1 MKWQDIYEEKLV
13 SVEEAI
19 KLIKSGDKV
28 VTGFGCGEPFG
39 IERALVEHFQDYQD
53 VEIISMLTLGDSPW
67 CKPEMKGHFKL
78 NCLFASQSNRKSI
91 SEGESEFT
99 TSHFYEIPDVIEN
112 YICPRISLVMVSPPD
127 EHGYVSF
134 GTTVDYTKGT
144 TDHCEIVIAQV
155 NKYMPRTFGNS
166 IKHVRDFTCFV
177 EIDEPL
183 PEVKTV
189 NISDVEMEIGKY
201 CASLINDGDCLQLGI
216 GGIPNAV
223 CAQLKDKKD
232 LGLHSE
238 LVGDGVVELLEEG
251 IINNKKKNTKRGRTV
266 IGAAFGS
273 EILNRYI
280 DNNPSVELHPIDY
293 VNNPSK
299 IAQNDNMV
307 SINSCIQVDLLGQVV
322 SDTIG
327 LSQFSAVGGQV
338 DFVRGA
344 TMSKGGRSI
353 IAMPATARKGT
364 VSRIVPLITEGSAV
378 TTPRNDVNYV
388 VTEYG
393 IAQLKGKTVKERA
406 KALIMIAH
414 PAFRPHLILEYRK
427 RFKEEPFTKD
437 ELMGFTSVIR
447 ERSKERREHI
457 KEATKERVEQRV
469 ENTKER
475 LEHRKENSKER
486 REHIKENISDLK
498 TRHKSEE

>member
-1 MKWQDIYEEKLV
+1 MKWQEIYKSKLKTA
-13 SVEEAI
+13 EEAI
-19 KLIKSGDKV
+19 KLINSGDKV
-28 VTGFGCGEPFG
+28 VVGFGCGEPFG
-39 IERALVEHFQDYQD
+39 VERALVEHYKEYEN
-53 VEIISMLTLGDSPW
+53 VEIVNMLTLGDSPW
-67 CKPEMKGHFKL
+67 CEPRMKGHFKL
-78 NCLFASQSNRKSI
+78 NCLFASSSNRKSI

-99 TSHFYEIPDVIEN
+99 TSHFYEIPDIIQN
-112 YICPRISLVMVSPPD
+112 YICPRVSLVTVSPPD

-134 GTTVDYTKGT
+134 GTTVDYAKGT
-144 TDHCEIVIAQV
+144 TDYCEVVIAQV
-155 NKYMPRTFGNS
+155 NKFMPRTFGNS

-177 EIDEPL
+177 EINEPL

-201 CASLINDGDCLQLGI
+201 CASLVKDGDCLQLGI

-273 EILNRYI
+273 EILNNYI
-280 DNNPSVELHPIDY
+280 NNNPSVELHPIDY
-293 VNNPSK
+293 VNNPAK
-299 IAQNDNMV
+299 IAENDNMV
-307 SINSCIQVDLLGQVV
+307 SINSCLQVDLLGQVV

-353 IAMPATARKGT
+353 IAMPSTARKGT
-364 VSRIVPLITEGSAV
+364 VSRIVPIITEGSAV

-393 IAQLKGKTVKERA
+393 IAQLKGKTLKERA

-414 PAFRPHLILEYRK
+414 PAFRPHLILEYRR
-427 RFKEEPFTKD
+427 RFKEEPFTKED
-437 ELMGFTSVIR
+437 LAGFTGALKERR
-447 ERSKERREHI
+447 EVRKEHREERREQIIENVKERREHRAEHREFVLENV
-457 KEATKERVEQRV
+457 KEIREQR
-469 ENTKER
+469 NK
-475 LEHRKENSKER
+475 K
-486 REHIKENISDLK
+486 
-498 TRHKSEE
+498 

>member
-1 MKWQDIYEEKLV
+1 MTWQKIYRDKLTTAQ
-13 SVEEAI
+13 EAI
-19 KLIKSGDKV
+19 KLIEDGDKV
-28 VTGFGCGEPFG
+28 VAGFGCGEPFG
-39 IERALVEHFQDYQD
+39 IERALVEHYEEYKD
-53 VEIISMLTLGDSPW
+53 VEIINMLTLGDSPW
-67 CKPEMKGHFKL
+67 CEPKMKGHFKL
-78 NCLFASQSNRKSI
+78 NCLFASSSNRKSI

-99 TSHFYEIPDVIEN
+99 TSHFYEIPDIIEN
-112 YICPRISLVMVSPPD
+112 YICPRVSIVMVSPPD

-144 TDHCEIVIAQV
+144 TDYCEIVIAQV
-155 NKYMPRTFGNS
+155 NKFMPRTFGNS
-166 IKHVRDFTCFV
+166 FKHVRDFTCFV

-189 NISDVEMEIGKY
+189 NISSVEMEIGKH
-201 CASLINDGDCLQLGI
+201 CASLIKDGDCLQLGI

-251 IINNKKKNTKRGRTV
+251 IINNKKKTVNRGRSV
-266 IGAAFGS
+266 LGAAFGS
-273 EILNRYI
+273 EILNNYI
-280 DNNPSVELHPIDY
+280 NNNPAVEMHPIDY
-293 VNNPSK
+293 VNNPGE
-299 IAQNDNMV
+299 IAKNDNMV
-307 SINSCIQVDLLGQVV
+307 SINSCLQVDLLGQVV

-353 IAMPATARKGT
+353 IAMPSTARKGT

-393 IAQLKGKTVKERA
+393 IAQLKGKTLKERA

-414 PAFRPHLILEYRK
+414 PAFRPHLIIEYRK
-427 RFKEEPFTKD
+427 RFKEEPFNKEDVASFATAIK
-437 ELMGFTSVIR
+437 
-447 ERSKERREHI
+447 ERSKEKLEQRREAFI
-457 KEATKERVEQRV
+457 ENAKER
-469 ENTKER
+469 K
-475 LEHRKENSKER
+475 EHREERIEYLKENVK
-486 REHIKENISDLK
+486 DLK
-498 TRHKSEE
+498 VQRKEKPKED